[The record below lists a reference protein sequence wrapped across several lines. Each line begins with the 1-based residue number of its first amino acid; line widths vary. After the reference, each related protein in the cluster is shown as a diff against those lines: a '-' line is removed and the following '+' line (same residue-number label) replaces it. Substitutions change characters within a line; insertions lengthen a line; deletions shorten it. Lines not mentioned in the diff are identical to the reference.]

1 MTERRD
7 ANGWK
12 IAYWA
17 LFVCW
22 VTGAALFMA
31 RVNGGFLTNY
41 LADLT
46 FPPYFYIA
54 LRGKLTGRPMVISVI
69 RGFGKT
75 PLRAALSIFLFGAI
89 TEVSSYFW
97 PLGPFGG
104 TFDRWD
110 IAAYAFGL
118 GICYLVEKRGAP
130 SVLVKD
136 NTVSSALHVGDQTR
150 EVSH

>member
-1 MTERRD
+1 MTELRNTD
-7 ANGWK
+7 GWK

-22 VTGAALFMA
+22 VAGAGLFMA
-31 RVNGGFLTNY
+31 RVHGGFLTNY

-54 LRGKLTGRPMVISVI
+54 LRGKVMGRPRVIRVI

-75 PLRAALSIFLFGAI
+75 PLRAALSIFLVGVIA
-89 TEVSSYFW
+89 EVNSYYW

-104 TFDRWD
+104 TFDQWD
-110 IAAYAFGL
+110 IAAYALGL
-118 GICYLVEKRGAP
+118 GICYLVDKRGVP
-130 SVLVKD
+130 SVRVMD
-136 NTVSSALHVGDQTR
+136 NN
-150 EVSH
+150 